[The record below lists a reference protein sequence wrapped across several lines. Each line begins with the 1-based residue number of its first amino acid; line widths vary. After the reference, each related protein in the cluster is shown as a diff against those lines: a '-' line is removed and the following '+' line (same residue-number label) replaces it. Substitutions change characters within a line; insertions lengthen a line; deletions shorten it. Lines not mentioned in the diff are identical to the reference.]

1 MIVLLALLMAKD
13 LGPVS
18 GRSPGV
24 SSEENSVAI
33 ASRSTPKEGQRQKET
48 PLPIEGKT
56 PSDRAEDGNEA
67 ASRNS
72 A

>member
-33 ASRSTPKEGQRQKET
+33 ASHDRLQRRPSGRKKRPCRS
-48 PLPIEGKT
+48 
-56 PSDRAEDGNEA
+56 RA
-67 ASRNS
+67 RRRTKRPRRRR
-72 A
+72 